1 MHILTVVV
9 VEYFPETSQIFL
21 LNIKVEKVIKHY
33 ICPSF
38 INLGIVYNQ
47 VIRTAIEYLDMTI
60 TKELLRVIESSWDK
74 ITAGLKFVQCQKL
87 KCALKFL
94 KKIEDDPFL
103 GQPIPI
109 NTNIELKENRR
120 EKISC

>member
-1 MHILTVVV
+1 M
-9 VEYFPETSQIFL
+9 
-21 LNIKVEKVIKHY
+21 EKVTENY
-33 ICPSF
+33 TCPSF
-38 INLGIVYNQ
+38 IKFGIVYHQ
-47 VIRTAIEYLDMTI
+47 GTRDVMGGIGGTI
-60 TKELLRVIESSWDK
+60 TENISHILESSWDK

-94 KKIEDDPFL
+94 KKIVDDPFL

-120 EKISC
+120 EKNSC